1 MPPSSESSQDWGRQM
16 ALREPYRTI
25 PTAPTGGGGGGG
37 GGGKTNRPPTPSGN
51 SASSAQA
58 AANAAAR
65 AAENRAV
72 ARANAD
78 KRKAGQRYLKQAGNL
93 EAQAKALKRALSQ
106 EFAKNRDVN
115 LGNVGQRLTENL
127 GMLKDDAGKRG
138 GMLDEAAGNT
148 AVATGQQENQSLTNM
163 VRERSDAMSMLLEQ
177 GMGETDQ
184 MRAMLMSARNMNAN
198 QNEGNRSYFDTMQSI
213 NTSITDLNADTRTAL
228 ANTFGEAESER
239 GRIWENYYSKR
250 NQGFTQL
257 GNIRGQQADAY
268 ANAREMGVSPG
279 KGKEKGAQSGMT
291 ANYEAAATEA
301 GKAYKEKALPDW
313 MKNWEGTKV
322 KDAKV
327 QNTNLASAIT
337 LDKMDKAEGASLR
350 RWEG

>member
-1 MPPSSESSQDWGRQM
+1 M
-16 ALREPYRTI
+16 ADY
-25 PTAPTGGGGGGG
+25 PTAPTGTGSSS
-37 GGGKTNRPPTPSGN
+37 GGKTTRPATPKTDSG
-51 SASSAQA
+51 ASAQA
-58 AANAAAR
+58 SANAAAR

-78 KRKAGQRYLKQAGNL
+78 KRKAGQRYLKQASNL
-93 EAQAKALKRALSQ
+93 EAQAKALQRALQ
-106 EFAKNRDVN
+106 KEFAKNRDVN
-115 LGNVGQRLTENL
+115 LGNIGQRLTENL
-127 GMLKDDAGKRG
+127 GMLKDDAAKRG
-138 GMLDEAAGNT
+138 GILEEATTNT
-148 AVATGQQENQSLTNM
+148 EVATGQQENQSLTNM
-163 VRERSDAMSMLLEQ
+163 VRERADAMSMLLEQ

-213 NTSITDLNADTRTAL
+213 NSSITDLNADTRTAL
-228 ANTFGEAESER
+228 ANTYGEAESER
-239 GRIWENYYSKR
+239 GRIWENYYAKR

-268 ANAREMGVSPG
+268 ANAREMGVNPG
-279 KGKEKGAQSGMT
+279 KAKENAAQTGMKS
-291 ANYEAAATEA
+291 NYESAATEA

-313 MKNWEGTKV
+313 MRDWAGTATKT
-322 KDAKV
+322 AKV

-337 LDKMDKAEGASLR
+337 IDKAEKADGASLR

>member
-1 MPPSSESSQDWGRQM
+1 M
-16 ALREPYRTI
+16 AQRDLYRTI
-25 PTAPTGGGGGGG
+25 PTTPTGGGGGGG
-37 GGGKTNRPPTPSGN
+37 GGTNRPPTPTSTSG
-51 SASSAQA
+51 SGSSYDP
-58 AANAAAR
+58 R
-65 AAENRAV
+65 AAEARAV

-93 EAQAKALKRALSQ
+93 EHQAKALRRALTQ
-106 EFAKNRDVN
+106 EFAKNRDTN
-115 LGNVGQRLTENL
+115 LGNVQQRLTENL
-127 GMLKDDAGKRG
+127 GILKDDAKKRG
-138 GMLDEAAGNT
+138 GILDEAATNT
-148 AVATGQQENQSLTNM
+148 EVATGQQENQTLTNA
-163 VRERSDAMSMLLEQ
+163 VRERADAMSMLMEQ

-184 MRAMLMSARNMNAN
+184 MRAMLMAARNMNAN
-198 QNEGNRSYFDTMQSI
+198 QNEGNRSYFDSMQSI
-213 NTSITDLNADTRTAL
+213 NSSITDLNADTRTAL
-228 ANTFGEAESER
+228 ANTFGEAEAER

-279 KGKEKGAQSGMT
+279 AGKEKAAQAGMKG
-291 ANYEAAATEA
+291 NYEAAATEA

-313 MKNWEGTKV
+313 MKNWEGT
-322 KDAKV
+322 ARRNAQV

-337 LDKMDKAEGASLR
+337 IDKAEKAEGASLR

>member
-1 MPPSSESSQDWGRQM
+1 M
-16 ALREPYRTI
+16 ADY
-25 PTAPTGGGGGGG
+25 PTAPTNTGGS
-37 GGGKTNRPPTPSGN
+37 GGGKTQRPATPKGD

-78 KRKAGQRYLKQAGNL
+78 KRKAGQRYLKQASNL
-93 EAQAKALKRALSQ
+93 EAQAKALQRALSK
-106 EFAKNRDVN
+106 EFAKNRDTN
-115 LGNVGQRLTENL
+115 LGNIGQRLTENL
-127 GMLKDDAGKRG
+127 GLLKDDAKNRG
-138 GMLDEAAGNT
+138 GQLDDAAGNT
-148 AVATGQQENQSLTNM
+148 AVATGQQENQSLSNM

-213 NTSITDLNADTRTAL
+213 NSSITDLNADTRTAL
-228 ANTFGEAESER
+228 ANTFGEAEAER

-268 ANAREMGVSPG
+268 ANAREMGVDPG
-279 KGKEKGAQSGMT
+279 KAKENAAQAGMKT
-291 ANYEAAATEA
+291 NYENAATEA

-313 MKNWEGTKV
+313 VKNWQGTKL
-322 KDAKV
+322 KDAQV

-337 LDKMDKAEGASLR
+337 IDKAEKADGAALR

>member
-1 MPPSSESSQDWGRQM
+1 MGAAREYYGSSD
-16 ALREPYRTI
+16 PVVV
-25 PTAPTGGGGGGG
+25 APITDSGGGGGGG
-37 GGGKTNRPPTPSGN
+37 GSTNRPATPSG
-51 SASSAQA
+51 SSAQA

-93 EAQAKALKRALSQ
+93 EAQAKALKRALTQ
-106 EFAKNRDVN
+106 EFAKNRDTN

-138 GMLDEAAGNT
+138 GQLDVAADST
-148 AVATGQQENQSLTNM
+148 SKATGQQENQSLSNM
-163 VRERSDAMSMLLEQ
+163 VRERSDALSMLMEQ

-184 MRAMLMSARNMNAN
+184 MRAMLMAARNMNAN
-198 QNEGNRSYFDTMQSI
+198 QNEGNRSYFDSMQSI
-213 NTSITDLNADTRTAL
+213 NQSITDLNADTRTAL
-228 ANTFGEAESER
+228 ANTFGEAEAER

-250 NQGFTQL
+250 SQGFTQL
-257 GNIRGQQADAY
+257 GNIRGQQADYY
-268 ANAREMGVSPG
+268 ANAQEMGVDPG
-279 KGKEKGAQSGMT
+279 TGKVKGAKAGMT

-313 MKNWEGTKV
+313 MKNWEGTKLR
-322 KDAKV
+322 DAKV
-327 QNTNLASAIT
+327 QNTNLAAAIT
-337 LDKMDKAEGASLR
+337 IDKADKAEGASLR

>member
-1 MPPSSESSQDWGRQM
+1 M
-16 ALREPYRTI
+16 ADY
-25 PTAPTGGGGGGG
+25 PTAPKDTGKDGGTTKRP
-37 GGGKTNRPPTPSGN
+37 KTPGDP
-51 SASSAQA
+51 AKAAQD

-93 EAQAKALKRALSQ
+93 EAQAKALQRALSK

-115 LGNVGQRLTENL
+115 LGNIGQRLTENL
-127 GMLKDDAGKRG
+127 GMLKEDAKNRG
-138 GMLDEAAGNT
+138 GQLDDAAGNT
-148 AVATGQQENQSLTNM
+148 AVATGQQENQSLSNM

-213 NTSITDLNADTRTAL
+213 NSSITDLNADTRTAL
-228 ANTFGEAESER
+228 ANTYGEAESER
-239 GRIWENYYSKR
+239 ARIWENYYSKR

-268 ANAREMGVSPG
+268 ANAREMGVNPG
-279 KGKEKGAQSGMT
+279 KGKENAAQSGMT
-291 ANYEAAATEA
+291 TNYENAATEA

-313 MKNWEGTKV
+313 MRNWEGTKL
-322 KDAKV
+322 KEAKV

-337 LDKMDKAEGASLR
+337 IDKAEKADGAALR